1 MCCRLTIL
9 CLFFVCFVFWASLGI
24 FVTFRTN
31 YSDECLSNKL
41 SFISWRQGYA
51 LCFYIATFVL
61 IAWCQCIPSC
71 MLSRSKRRFVRLND
85 SQNTTGNTAN
95 AQEMQDIQPTS
106 TVGAPLALTPSS
118 GSNASV
124 HSSGSNELDKVEL
137 REKDAESENAM
148 SGVGEVGV
156 VVPPR
161 NFLPPVI
168 SVAEADESNTPSTTS
183 RPATLDESFDWNSFW
198 MLLYGVIFYL
208 GYDASLRGTFAYGV
222 EDANR
227 NASTYN
233 TCMDPA
239 MVKDNQSLGTDV
251 AYKLSPP
258 LVAAWMLFF
267 NLLFVTV
274 RRKRDP
280 WLLSSYFNFRAPS
293 QHGWGE
299 KLGLSFLLLQCLR
312 FSLDVLLNGSSTVKQ
327 VFSSAITI
335 SLAMMVFFF
344 TLHVLQADI
353 HRENKS
359 LFRNKTE
366 LPHNYM
372 WCVFCLVMYWSCGFF
387 MYINNGG
394 ASQSET
400 LISGFASDSIGMVT
414 LYLMLHS
421 AVWILFILTSWLRK
435 DRIFG
440 KVEA

>member
-1 MCCRLTIL
+1 
-9 CLFFVCFVFWASLGI
+9 
-24 FVTFRTN
+24 
-31 YSDECLSNKL
+31 
-41 SFISWRQGYA
+41 
-51 LCFYIATFVL
+51 
-61 IAWCQCIPSC
+61 
-71 MLSRSKRRFVRLND
+71 
-85 SQNTTGNTAN
+85 
-95 AQEMQDIQPTS
+95 
-106 TVGAPLALTPSS
+106 
-118 GSNASV
+118 
-124 HSSGSNELDKVEL
+124 
-137 REKDAESENAM
+137 
-148 SGVGEVGV
+148 
-156 VVPPR
+156 
-161 NFLPPVI
+161 
-168 SVAEADESNTPSTTS
+168 
-183 RPATLDESFDWNSFW
+183 
-198 MLLYGVIFYL
+198 
-208 GYDASLRGTFAYGV
+208 
-222 EDANR
+222 
-227 NASTYN
+227 
-233 TCMDPA
+233 MDPEI
-239 MVKDNQSLGTDV
+239 VKGNKSLGTDV

-293 QHGWGE
+293 QHGWTE
-299 KLGLSFLLLQCLR
+299 KLGLSVLLLQCIR

-372 WCVFCLVMYWSCGFF
+372 WCVFCLVMYWACGFF

-400 LISGFASDSIGMVT
+400 VISGFAGSDSIGMVT

-421 AVWILFILTSWLRK
+421 AVWMVFILTSWLRK